1 MIDALEI
8 DVEGDE
14 ASAAATVSVYLLL
27 DQQLLE

>member
-14 ASAAATVSVYLLL
+14 ASAAATVSVSLLL
-27 DQQLLE
+27 ATAA